1 MAFSS
6 AANFAAR
13 LKELAAKNT
22 ALPTAPRITT
32 YQSPVSGGQASEFY
46 TPPKPTTVKPP
57 AYSGAVSLEPGLSYG
72 GPSGIGQPTTPLG
85 TRAVTGGPAKSGMS
99 TTGTSGGGGYSSG
112 GGGYSSGGGGGGGY
126 SSGGGGGGGGGAIGI
141 PAPSVGEPLTG
152 FAARYQPG
160 GIQEVL
166 NQPGVI
172 ARDVLESLGINS
184 NELGNLYSN
193 QASYFASQI
202 LPLLYGQDAIGSVP
216 SAGGMV
222 NRTAEYLQ
230 NLATP
235 GGSVIDP
242 MQLLQMVLA
251 ESRKP
256 VAGQQSL
263 LSSLFAGQTPMQQR
277 QSMTDIVNDLS
288 NWAPSPLMTQALR
301 SWIARQGDEYARQA
315 LRANQPYQ
323 SPFGSFLSTGPNAS
337 ILPR

>member
-1 MAFSS
+1 MTFS
-6 AANFAAR
+6 AASNFAAR
-13 LKELAAKNT
+13 LRDLAAKST
-22 ALPTAPRITT
+22 ALPTAPKIAT
-32 YQSPVSGGQASEFY
+32 YQPPVAGGQASEFY
-46 TPPKPTTVKPP
+46 TPPKPAVPRPP

-72 GPSGIGQPTTPLG
+72 GPSGIGSPTPTLG
-85 TRAVTGGPAKSGMS
+85 NRAVIGGAAKSGMS
-99 TTGTSGGGGYSSG
+99 TAGTSGGYSSG
-112 GGGYSSGGGGGGGY
+112 GGGYSSGGGGY
-126 SSGGGGGGGGGAIGI
+126 GGGGGGAIGI
-141 PAPSVGEPLTG
+141 PAASVGDPLTG

-193 QASYFASQI
+193 QASYFVSQI

-216 SAGGMV
+216 TAGGMV

-251 ESRKP
+251 ESQKP

-301 SWIARQGDEYARQA
+301 SWISRQGDEYARQA

-323 SPFGSFLSTGPNAS
+323 NPFGSFLSTGPNAS
-337 ILPR
+337 ILPE